1 MNQAVEQPR
10 CPVTARLPRWLL
22 ILACAVTLTGC
33 DKINEFV
40 SNRDATKAATAD
52 KKADKKGR
60 DAPAIPVVTA
70 SVVEQTVPVKIQAIG
85 NVEAYAELGR
95 RSVAARTCGG
105 LWR

>member
-1 MNQAVEQPR
+1 MHDAINHRRRPMTV
-10 CPVTARLPRWLL
+10 RLARWLL
-22 ILACAVTLTGC
+22 ILACTVALTGC